1 MIKVSISIQNFM
13 TGKVSFSLLK
23 GWFSQV
29 NVGNT
34 TRCLVSSLN
43 NLWIPLSL
51 IRSHQGKQNEVSK
64 WYRPGTQK
72 NYDIYRRNQRERD
85 GERKKKQNQ
94 GITLVH
100 TDVNSHYQAGT
111 VSAAE
116 VILQHFGKLIPVVGL
131 IILWYL
137 RYHLINIQLFFW
149 KVVIPK

>member
-1 MIKVSISIQNFM
+1 M
-13 TGKVSFSLLK
+13 
-23 GWFSQV
+23 
-29 NVGNT
+29 GNT
-34 TRCLVSSLN
+34 TQCLVSSLN

-51 IRSHQGKQNEVSK
+51 IRSHQGKQNEVPK

-72 NYDIYRRNQRERD
+72 NCDIYRRNQRERD

-137 RYHLINIQLFFW
+137 RYHLINI
-149 KVVIPK
+149 